1 MAWELTWPL
10 TLIDLV
16 VVVLIHGVLI
26 VEGEA
31 LDSIWAV
38 AAFFVVSPWVVRRA
52 LARAYGPARV
62 VVIRGGEEQAK
73 LSYQESLKVMWLL
86 AWRALPLMLAAL
98 LVISLAL
105 RVAGIK
111 GSYFSIDDPLEN
123 ALGLS
128 TIDALSSLLFS
139 PFLIPGM
146 MRKRYRGFH
155 LDLKIPQ
162 SARK

>member
-52 LARAYGPARV
+52 LARAYEPARV
-62 VVIRGGEEQAK
+62 VVIRGGEEHTK
-73 LSYQESLKVMWLL
+73 LKYQESLKVMWLL

-111 GSYFSIDDPLEN
+111 GSNFSIDDPLEN

>member
-52 LARAYGPARV
+52 LARPYGPARV
-62 VVIRGGEEQAK
+62 IVLRGGKEQSGLK
-73 LSYQESLKVMWLL
+73 YQESLKVMWLL

-111 GSYFSIDDPLEN
+111 GSNFSIDDPLEN

>member
-111 GSYFSIDDPLEN
+111 GSNFSIDDPLEN

>member
-10 TLIDLV
+10 TLMDFV

-52 LARAYGPARV
+52 LARQYGPARV
-62 VVIRGGEEQAK
+62 IVIRGGEERTK
-73 LSYQESLKVMWLL
+73 LNYQESLKVMWLL
-86 AWRALPLMLAAL
+86 AWRALPLMLAAI
-98 LVISLAL
+98 LVMSLAF
-105 RVAGIK
+105 RATGIK
-111 GSYFSIDDPLEN
+111 LSNFSIDDPLEN

-139 PFLIPGM
+139 PLLIPGM

>member
-111 GSYFSIDDPLEN
+111 GSNFSIDDPLEN

-139 PFLIPGM
+139 PFLVPGM

>member
-52 LARAYGPARV
+52 LARAYEPARV
-62 VVIRGGEEQAK
+62 VVIRGGEEHTK
-73 LSYQESLKVMWLL
+73 LKY
-86 AWRALPLMLAAL
+86 
-98 LVISLAL
+98 
-105 RVAGIK
+105 
-111 GSYFSIDDPLEN
+111 
-123 ALGLS
+123 
-128 TIDALSSLLFS
+128 
-139 PFLIPGM
+139 
-146 MRKRYRGFH
+146 
-155 LDLKIPQ
+155 
-162 SARK
+162 